1 MCRKRKGH
9 TKFGILLK
17 LHVSC
22 LSNSNHIFP
31 VSNIAPLVLSG
42 KYIPHLKQANMS
54 VFTSS

>member
-9 TKFGILLK
+9 TEFGILLK

-31 VSNIAPLVLSG
+31 ESKIAPLVLSG
-42 KYIPHLKQANMS
+42 KYIPHVKQASMS
-54 VFTSS
+54 VFIS